1 MRKAAII
8 INILSFIK
16 IKYKINNKHFSSKN
30 YSEIVITS
38 WQIFSLLHVIIPS
51 SRVICGSRKATF
63 SSDVCLSSSFFSRT
77 ICKFSSEK
85 TFTSSESKPD
95 FIFLIWETPVD
106 PNPSL
111 PHLVRPSKC

>member
-1 MRKAAII
+1 M
-8 INILSFIK
+8 L
-16 IKYKINNKHFSSKN
+16 
-30 YSEIVITS
+30 
-38 WQIFSLLHVIIPS
+38 QIIIPS
-51 SRVICGSRKATF
+51 SQVIFGSKDVN